1 MGTWMFIWLESIRN
15 IMMITIYFPG
25 LLITVLLSEDCPR
38 ISRWA
43 KSNTLLSMPWEIKV
57 WLIVRSKRFTLFIT
71 WNSTMLFMPIKE
83 PSSRRLH
90 SLREKE
96 RMFSKIY
103 KHFLMVLN
111 QFQREQDYTESNRIF
126 LRE

>member
-1 MGTWMFIWLESIRN
+1 
-15 IMMITIYFPG
+15 
-25 LLITVLLSEDCPR
+25 
-38 ISRWA
+38 
-43 KSNTLLSMPWEIKV
+43 
-57 WLIVRSKRFTLFIT
+57 
-71 WNSTMLFMPIKE
+71 MLFMPIKE

-111 QFQREQDYTESNRIF
+111 QFQREQDYIESNRIF